1 MHPAMK
7 TLSLPAIVA
16 VAAMLWLPVPTAS
29 ALEMRTW
36 LSIDGRMLEAELVRQ
51 VGNDVELRDKDGKPI
66 KLAKSSLS
74 FGDLDY
80 IEENAPAD
88 TATKSLGSA
97 PATKSKVPSPAK
109 EVKVDTKTFKKE
121 AGDFKINSRT
131 YRVCETPHFKV
142 MYMRPVDPI
151 DMAELAERLWVD
163 TAFFHS
169 TFIPKWHDRKMGIIL
184 VSDDE
189 AYGDVGSWYADMIG
203 GTGQPN
209 AKDEAERMR
218 KTWPE
223 TSAGTVQMPAAQAD
237 EKGIFSDVTVFRAYT
252 IPATID
258 ANGKITKGKPQ
269 LVKGVWDSF
278 RTHMIAH
285 SMLSTQSGSLNSTSK
300 EGNFAIFAGFAFY
313 KEISLTGKCGT
324 NLIGTKGTSKDVTTS
339 GGFQPDKNWPTE
351 LKKMIRK
358 GGEWKPSLTTLFA
371 ATSESPSTPDIV
383 FSYAFNRFLQST
395 PGRLT
400 AFNKLCQKIDVA
412 NQVPGLEEI
421 AKLYGYDSA
430 PALETAWVTWM
441 DSGEFSR

>member
-1 MHPAMK
+1 M
-7 TLSLPAIVA
+7 VA
-16 VAAMLWLPVPTAS
+16 AAAMLWLPVPTAF

-36 LSIDGRMLEAELVRQ
+36 LSVDGRMLEAELVRQ
-51 VGNDVELRDKDGKPI
+51 VGADVELRDKDGKVI
-66 KLAKSSLS
+66 KLAKSALS

-80 IEENAPAD
+80 IAENAPAD
-88 TATKSLGSA
+88 TATKALGGA
-97 PATKSKVPSPAK
+97 PGAKPKVPSPAK

-142 MYMRPVDPI
+142 MYMRPVDPM

-169 TFIPKWHDRKMGIIL
+169 TFIPKWHDRKMGILL
-184 VSDDE
+184 VNDDE
-189 AYGDVGSWYADMIG
+189 AYGDAGSWFADMISESG
-203 GTGQPN
+203 N
-209 AKDEAERMR
+209 KDEAEKIR

-223 TSAGTVQMPAAQAD
+223 SSAGTIQMPQAQAD
-237 EKGIFSDVTVFRAYT
+237 EKGVFSSIKVFRAYT

-258 ANGKITKGKPQ
+258 SNGKVTKGKPQ

-278 RTHMIAH
+278 RTHGIAQA
-285 SMLSTQSGSLNSTSK
+285 MLSTQAGSLNSTSK
-300 EGNFAIFAGFAFY
+300 EGIFAIFTGFAFY

-324 NLIGTKGTSKDVTTS
+324 HLLGTKGTGKDVTTS
-339 GGFQPDKNWPTE
+339 AGFQQDKNWPAE

-358 GGEWKPSLTTLFA
+358 GAEWKPNLTNLFA
-371 ATSESPSTPDIV
+371 ATGESPSTPDIV
-383 FSYAFNRFLQST
+383 FSYAFSRFLQST
-395 PGRLT
+395 PDRIT
-400 AFNKLCQKIDVA
+400 AFNKLCQTIDVA

-430 PALETAWVTWM
+430 SALETAWVTWM
-441 DSGEFSR
+441 DSSEFSR